1 VSDTLGCRKMKK
13 GITNPWESLLVGMK
27 GVRPEKITSKDG
39 KKLKGGGKGFNQKQF
54 SSVDFFNH
62 WKGKF
67 FHVPEFIQGRG
78 KTAEEMIKK
87 SPGGFGIKSIYFPLW
102 CYEKSGNWAVGKC
115 AKHFRGSFHH

>member
-67 FHVPEFIQGRG
+67 FPRRQHKIVYCMYIQ
-78 KTAEEMIKK
+78 
-87 SPGGFGIKSIYFPLW
+87 
-102 CYEKSGNWAVGKC
+102 
-115 AKHFRGSFHH
+115 